1 MELVPDGQLSAQ
13 KKLLPNPGLGII
25 LLFFCWFEGRKH
37 LASMHRI
44 PAGLDMFGVQTY
56 MDVRNYTH
64 GPRKCGIV
72 RNLRPWCCSGSR
84 ARTEFGKYFRRNIF
98 TSQLNTRSQE
108 TQKYFYRNIFWVSC
122 DSSGGHRVPC
132 RFWSQFCH
140 FCQINWRIRPFSVN
154 FA

>member
-64 GPRKCGIV
+64 VLEFAVLFAYLSHGV
-72 RNLRPWCCSGSR
+72 LWVSGD
-84 ARTEFGKYFRRNIF
+84 TELGKYFRRNIF
-98 TSQLNTRSQE
+98 TSQLDTRSQE
-108 TQKYFYRNIFWVSC
+108 TQKIFLQKYFLRLLRLVVASRGPVDFGLSFAIFVKLTGDGRLS
-122 DSSGGHRVPC
+122 
-132 RFWSQFCH
+132 
-140 FCQINWRIRPFSVN
+140 
-154 FA
+154 